1 MHAVVGASL
10 QSGVKKKKM
19 EKSKKKRPFCDSGD
33 TPSFIHSPI
42 FFFSFPSFRRYHIID
57 RSQKIQ
63 SSDVAKRFSRRR
75 LIDDDDD
82 DGARRL
88 NDDSTTSLVSTL
100 MHINARLIIALA
112 PVSKLTYELVD
123 AEAFFRACEIFGAL

>member
-1 MHAVVGASL
+1 MIRA
-10 QSGVKKKKM
+10 
-19 EKSKKKRPFCDSGD
+19 
-33 TPSFIHSPI
+33 IHLLLFTVL
-42 FFFSFPSFRRYHIID
+42 FFSFSFPSFRRYHIID